1 MLERFSGESLTSSPI
16 HKVNHVGKEME
27 ISKIFSEELQKAN
40 QELEPEGV
48 HVFPVSVLDRDQ
60 LVLYRLKNPF

>member
-1 MLERFSGESLTSSPI
+1 MLERFSGESLTSSLI
-16 HKVNHVGKEME
+16 HKVSHVGKETE

-48 HVFPVSVLDRDQ
+48 YLFPVSVLDRDQ
-60 LVLYRLKNPF
+60 L